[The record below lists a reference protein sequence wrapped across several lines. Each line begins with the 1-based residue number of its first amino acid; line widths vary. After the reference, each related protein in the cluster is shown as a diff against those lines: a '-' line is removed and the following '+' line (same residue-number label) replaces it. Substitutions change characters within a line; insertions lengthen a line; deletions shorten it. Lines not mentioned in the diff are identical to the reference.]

1 MSDAV
6 RLVKRAYPS
15 KHPYLLEIKRRHAIL
30 LWDIGEIEAAE
41 ENYIEVALGRV
52 EVLGPDHSFSQES
65 VLDVESFLYG
75 EERKSELQLFRTKL
89 AQARKQSATRDPVL
103 DF

>member
-6 RLVKRAYPS
+6 RLVERAYPS
-15 KHPYLLEIKRRHAIL
+15 KHPYRLEIKRRHAVL

-52 EVLGPDHSFSQES
+52 EVLGPDHSFSQAS

-75 EERKSELQLFRTKL
+75 EERESELQLFRTKL
-89 AQARKQSATRDPVL
+89 ARARKQSATRNPVF